1 MACEEERKV
10 CLSFLRR
17 RMFKNFFDGLTL
29 HAELPPVFIKSVIC
43 RSEREN
49 VFISSLTRIEN
60 GVSISIK
67 IMKSAIIFTLCILA
81 FSGCASVKENHMKED
96 RNSAAR
102 RGEEIFGDIIWR
114 VETNKKVV
122 ALTLDDGPD
131 PKYTPKVLKLA
142 REKHIK
148 LTFFL
153 VGREIELHPELARQE
168 VAAGHVIGNHTW
180 DHTVMKLLDEG
191 HDVMEIE
198 KCEKE
203 IEKICGRRTH
213 LFRPPKGLWDG
224 DTFLAAAESGYRMI
238 LWSVALEHHAA
249 KTPEEMA
256 QRVLKKVRPGMII
269 LAHDGEPCH
278 PVNRGKTMK
287 ALPLLVDGLLKE
299 GYSFVTVPE
308 LLELAG
314 NKTQGK

>member
-1 MACEEERKV
+1 M
-10 CLSFLRR
+10 
-17 RMFKNFFDGLTL
+17 T
-29 HAELPPVFIKSVIC
+29 
-43 RSEREN
+43 
-49 VFISSLTRIEN
+49 TIEN
-60 GVSISIK
+60 IVSFCVK
-67 IMKSAIIFTLCILA
+67 VMKSAIIFTLCILA
-81 FSGCASVKENHMKED
+81 FSGCASVNESHMKKD
-96 RNSAAR
+96 RNAAAR
-102 RGEEIFGDIIWR
+102 RGGEIFGDIVWR

-148 LTFFL
+148 FTFFL

-168 VAAGHVIGNHTW
+168 AAEGHAIGNHTW

-191 HDVMEIE
+191 HDIMEIE

-203 IEKICGRRTH
+203 IEKICGTRTY
-213 LFRPPKGLWDG
+213 LFRPPKGMWDG
-224 DTFLAAAESGYRMI
+224 DAFLAAAESGYRMI

-256 QRVLKKVRPGMII
+256 RRVLKKIRPGMII

-278 PVNRGKTMK
+278 PVNRSKTMK
-287 ALPLLVDGLLKE
+287 ALPLLVDGLLKK
-299 GYSFVTVPE
+299 GYTFVTVPE
-308 LLELAG
+308 LLKLAEK
-314 NKTQGK
+314 KTQEK